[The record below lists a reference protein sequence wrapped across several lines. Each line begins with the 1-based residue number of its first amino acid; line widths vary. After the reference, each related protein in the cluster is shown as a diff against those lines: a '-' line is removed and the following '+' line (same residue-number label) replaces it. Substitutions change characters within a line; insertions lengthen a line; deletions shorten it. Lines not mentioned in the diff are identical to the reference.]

1 MTWQNLF
8 QNILKTIVTST
19 ENITILLTHSGP
31 PMTSNENYSPA
42 TQQIPFRNFHMERR
56 NLRSHLQRHPKTSQF
71 NQMSSFKLSS
81 NNKIDSEAQKE
92 VKGNLC
98 LGETPP
104 THICTQTH
112 MHT

>member
-19 ENITILLTHSGP
+19 ENSTILLTHGGP

-56 NLRSHLQRHPKTSQF
+56 NKKSFTKTSQD
-71 NQMSSFKLSS
+71 
-81 NNKIDSEAQKE
+81 I
-92 VKGNLC
+92 
-98 LGETPP
+98 P
-104 THICTQTH
+104 I
-112 MHT
+112 